1 MWRSVS
7 QLIKPAINGSR
18 AIDCL
23 LTVPC
28 MKAPGKLP
36 VLRKFSR
43 GLYYI
48 YRHIVQIEMAPGG
61 HF

>member
-1 MWRSVS
+1 MANNNLSS
-7 QLIKPAINGSR
+7 ETNGAR

-23 LTVPC
+23 LTVSC

-43 GLYYI
+43 GLYYVYCTGTL
-48 YRHIVQIEMAPGG
+48 YR
-61 HF
+61 